1 MKFKVHCYNPDTKK
15 SWCGIVA
22 RGNITPHHKRVTC
35 NLCKK
40 EKARAKVPS
49 HIHEGS

>member
-15 SWCGIVA
+15 SWCGIVI
-22 RGNITPHHKRVTC
+22 RGNITRYLKQTTC

-49 HIHEGS
+49 HIH